1 LATTYS
7 KQIAAAALN
16 VVGIAA
22 TLAIL
27 FGFGAALAALL
38 V

>member
-1 LATTYS
+1 MTNLKQATT
-7 KQIAAAALN
+7 AALN

-22 TLAIL
+22 TLAIV